1 MKHDASAGGPAGEIR
16 RIEIGGPAE
25 DGRPQAAIS
34 AEEYEKYMGEWVAV
48 AGGRVVAH
56 GKDPHRVREE
66 GRRTG
71 KGEPLVDRIDEPTDE
86 PLIFAGGYLVPV

>member
-1 MKHDASAGGPAGEIR
+1 
-16 RIEIGGPAE
+16 
-25 DGRPQAAIS
+25 
-34 AEEYEKYMGEWVAV
+34 MGEWVAV

-66 GRRTG
+66 GRRAG

-86 PLIFAGGYLVPV
+86 PLIFAGGYLVPG